1 MKSVKFAIAGAILFV
16 LGFCMATGV
25 DVNPIQALYTLPLM
39 GGSLLCFKT
48 AERLEARESEKKSQ
62 ETTIGGVL
70 RDAA

>member
-1 MKSVKFAIAGAILFV
+1 MKSIKYAIAGAILFV
-16 LGFCMATGV
+16 LGFAMATGV
-25 DVNPIQALYTLPLM
+25 DVNPIQALYTLVLM

-48 AERLEARESEKKSQ
+48 AERLEARESEKKQS

>member
-1 MKSVKFAIAGAILFV
+1 MKSVKFAIAGAILFS
-16 LGFCMATGV
+16 LGLLMATGV
-25 DVNPIQALYTLPLM
+25 DANWLQAVYTLVLM